1 MGGEPTPLL
10 TCPQAILNINTVMT
24 NRTIINNYVKALSD
38 RAHQDGGID
47 YMAGFLHS
55 TLLALNLQGY
65 EIEALK
71 TDTKILKKLYKEEDD
86 RREARLKRIMA
97 NRVPNDRTNSVDW
110 LMASR

>member
-65 EIEALK
+65 EIEALQRDIK
-71 TDTKILKKLYKEEDD
+71 SLKNLIKEEED
-86 RREARLKRIMA
+86 RRQEYLDRHPVKGSS
-97 NRVPNDRTNSVDW
+97 NDRTNSVDW
-110 LMASR
+110 LMCSR